1 LPGRALPSNVPRGA
15 DVITPD
21 QLVLSV
27 HIEVVLV
34 AVAAFAM
41 FPGPARINI
50 LLRPLGG
57 LVSPARRRLIR
68 LDRRVFR
75 AFVVVVRHRCDGR
88 VKDLPATR
96 DIALPRRIP
105 VELREKFIDHARL
118 RQSFPAEPN
127 RLRVRHTV
135 PKAQA
140 PGTA

>member
-1 LPGRALPSNVPRGA
+1 
-15 DVITPD
+15 VITPD

-27 HIEVVLV
+27 HIEVILV
-34 AVAAFAM
+34 AEAAFAM

-57 LVSPARRRLIR
+57 LVSPALRRLIR

-127 RLRVRHTV
+127 RLRVRHTI